1 MYNLLIAEDE
11 PRLRAAV
18 KEYFGRRAFRIWE
31 AGSGAEA
38 IKLLK
43 ERDFDIVLLDIV
55 MPEADGFQVCRV
67 LREEKDT
74 PVIFLTARTAEE
86 DQLRGFQLQ
95 ADDYVTKPFSLPVL
109 HARVCALLQRYKGKS
124 GSRSIL
130 TAKGIQV
137 DLERREVTVDGKQ
150 AVMQPKVYGL
160 LVYFLENKNR
170 ILTRQQILDHVWGED
185 VFCYDRAVDTT
196 IKKLRQALG
205 DRAGCVRTIVKVGY
219 RFQEEEDE

>member
-11 PRLRAAV
+11 PMLRNAV
-18 KEYFGRRAFRIWE
+18 KEYFGRRQFEIWE
-31 AGSGAEA
+31 AEDGQQA

-43 ERDFDIVLLDIV
+43 ERDFDIILLDIM
-55 MPEADGFQVCRV
+55 MPKADGFQVCRT
-67 LREEKDT
+67 LRRRKDT

-86 DQLRGFQLQ
+86 DQLRGFQLK

-109 HARVCALLQRYKGKS
+109 HARVCALLQRYKGGNS
-124 GSRSIL
+124 SRTVL
-130 TAKGIQV
+130 TAKGIRV
-137 DLERREVTVDGKQ
+137 DLESREVTVDGKTV
-150 AVMQPKVYGL
+150 AMQPKVYAL

-170 ILTRQQILDHVWGED
+170 ILTRQQLLDQVWGED
-185 VFCYDRAVDTT
+185 VFCYDRAVDST

-205 DRAGCVRTIVKVGY
+205 DRAGCIRTIIKVGY